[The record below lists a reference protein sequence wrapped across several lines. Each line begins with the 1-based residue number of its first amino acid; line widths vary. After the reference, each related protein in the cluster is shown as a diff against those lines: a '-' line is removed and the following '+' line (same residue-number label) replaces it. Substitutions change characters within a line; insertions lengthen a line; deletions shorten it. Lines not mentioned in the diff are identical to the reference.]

1 MSDSLSLVSPQFNDD
16 ILFYLLSFLD
26 DPLDVV
32 HIFTTNRRLSGLASN
47 PYLWQKLLHKYFS
60 QELELYASAYKKNP
74 FELFKN
80 LYLFRLKQYY
90 VAFGL
95 KTCKKEDFLLFLNMN
110 LGYIDEIGKLKKI
123 PPQKLIKIHG
133 FMMSQKNFEE
143 IETKY
148 GSSPKEE
155 REKIYGQA
163 IIFCCRHNHPEE
175 LKLIVERYHEY
186 IDVNKAVEPGL
197 RLAARLEHIDCM
209 DVLLGSRKIAIP
221 SQFIAELLTLTCSSN
236 KKRTLDYLLNYRQE
250 MIPDHVY
257 GYAFTLWCQHDQTQ
271 LEKRFF
277 KKLTLHNIQCGV
289 LNALRFQHVELA
301 EKILNYF
308 DLSDNCF
315 YFEKMGLKTFAE
327 ENCLSGFLFLFKR
340 LKINLESAFVRDL
353 LRTANQNNAFDIM
366 QFLLDFYQEKLP
378 TYLAQQAKLKLEQAV
393 TPVMIE
399 QSPTLIFSEML
410 NSQIDSLSEKLQTL
424 SITCSSEQNNNN
436 RSSCSL

>member
-110 LGYIDEIGKLKKI
+110 LGYIDEIGKLKKV

-236 KKRTLDYLLNYRQE
+236 KKRTLDYLLNDRQD

-257 GYAFTLWCQHDQTQ
+257 GYAFTLWCQHHQVH

-277 KKLTLHNIQCGV
+277 KKLTLHNIQQGV
-289 LNALRFQHVELA
+289 LNALRHQHVDLA
-301 EKILNYF
+301 EILLNYF
-308 DLSDNCF
+308 DLSDECF
-315 YFEKMGLKTFAE
+315 SFEKIGLITFAE
-327 ENCLSGFLFLFKR
+327 ENVSLGFLFLFNR
-340 LKINLESAFVRDL
+340 IKITLDKAFVSNL
-353 LRTANQNNAFDIM
+353 LRSANQCNAFDIM
-366 QFLLDFYQEKLP
+366 RFFLESYQGELP
-378 TYLAQQAKLKLEQAV
+378 SYLAQQAKAKLEQAV
-393 TPVMIE
+393 VPFMIE
-399 QSPTLIFSEML
+399 KSPTLIFSEML
-410 NSQIDSLSEKLQTL
+410 NSQIDALSEQLGSLEIK
-424 SITCSSEQNNNN
+424 CSSEQKDNKSNF
-436 RSSCSL
+436 SL